1 MASSLRHGIQQQKM
15 GSVLICLLVCYQHT
29 DHPSDRVAA
38 VGQQASHCDCV
49 WHSWWHWVLLLLLLL
64 LLLYRTHAP
73 TTQTTFITL
82 CNVTAASTGARVAR
96 DHGSGGRPS
105 AIHILF
111 FCSNGIAFFT
121 VGAIRTKDELCETF
135 HRSVLGITRTAS
147 QTLNVSPLYMDST
160 IHQVAY
166 PSMLPLDQSTR

>member
-1 MASSLRHGIQQQKM
+1 MASSVRHGIQQQKM
-15 GSVLICLLVCYQHT
+15 GSVLICLLVCYQHN
-29 DHPSDRVAA
+29 DQSSDRVAAVGQA

-49 WHSWWHWVLLLLLLL
+49 LHSWWHWVLLLLLLH
-64 LLLYRTHAP
+64 RTHPP
-73 TTQTTFITL
+73 TMQTTFTTF

-111 FCSNGIAFFT
+111 FCSNGIASFT

-135 HRSVLGITRTAS
+135 HRSVLGIAKALS
-147 QTLNVSPLYMDST
+147 GQ
-160 IHQVAY
+160 
-166 PSMLPLDQSTR
+166 SMRP

>member
-1 MASSLRHGIQQQKM
+1 MASSVRHGMQQQKM
-15 GSVLICLLVCYQHT
+15 GSVLICLLVCYQHN
-29 DHPSDRVAA
+29 DHSSDRVAAVGQA

-49 WHSWWHWVLLLLLLL
+49 LHSWWHWVLLLLH
-64 LLLYRTHAP
+64 RTHPP
-73 TTQTTFITL
+73 TTQTTFTTF

-121 VGAIRTKDELCETF
+121 VGAIRTKEEQCET
-135 HRSVLGITRTAS
+135 
-147 QTLNVSPLYMDST
+147 TLSRYVP
-160 IHQVAY
+160 
-166 PSMLPLDQSTR
+166 